1 MAIDGDHPTG
11 GTTSRLPIAAAPLTL
26 SVAARCLLLAGAV
39 LWLVGISYGV
49 NQLRRFESTPGV
61 SGITPGVWPA
71 LSALRPQPG
80 RSTLIMMVHP
90 QCSCTR
96 ASLSELNTIMR
107 QAKGHVS
114 AFVLFIRPTGMEQG
128 WEKSPT
134 WSQAERIPGVS
145 VQLDPKGAESTRF
158 GALTSGHTVVY
169 DPNGQ
174 LLFSGGITS
183 ARGHAG
189 ENMGSELILAQLARK
204 TNPQTHAVFGCP
216 LADSPPSA
224 QL

>member
-1 MAIDGDHPTG
+1 MVIDGDHPTG
-11 GTTSRLPIAAAPLTL
+11 GTTSRLPVAAAPLTL
-26 SVAARCLLLAGAV
+26 SVAARRLLVVGAA
-39 LWLVGISYGV
+39 LWLVGIGYGV
-49 NQLRRFESTPGV
+49 NRLRHFESTPGV

-71 LSALRPQPG
+71 TSALRHQTG

-96 ASLSELNTIMR
+96 ASLSELNTLMR
-107 QAKGHVS
+107 QAKGQVS
-114 AFVLFIRPTGMEQG
+114 AYVLFIRPTGMEQG

-145 VQLDPKGAESTRF
+145 VRLDPKGAESTRF

-169 DPNGQ
+169 DPSGQ

-189 ENMGSELILAQLARK
+189 ENKGSELILAQLARK
-204 TNPQTHAVFGCP
+204 TSPQAHAVFGCP
-216 LADSPPSA
+216 LADSPVSA

>member
-1 MAIDGDHPTG
+1 MAIDGNHPTD
-11 GTTSRLPIAAAPLTL
+11 GTTSRLPVAAAPLTL
-26 SVAARCLLLAGAV
+26 SVAARRLLLAGAA
-39 LWLVGISYGV
+39 LWLVGIGYGV
-49 NQLRRFESTPGV
+49 KQLRHFESTPGV

-71 LSALRPQPG
+71 MSALRPQSG

-96 ASLSELNTIMR
+96 ASLTELNMIMR
-107 QAKGHVS
+107 RAQGQVS

-128 WEKSPT
+128 WEKSQT

-145 VQLDPKGAESTRF
+145 VRLDLKGAESTRF

-169 DPNGQ
+169 DPSGQ

-189 ENMGSELILAQLARK
+189 ENKGSELILAQLARK
-204 TNPQTHAVFGCP
+204 TSPQAHAVFGCP
-216 LADSPPSA
+216 LAASPVSA

>member
-11 GTTSRLPIAAAPLTL
+11 GTTPRLPIAAAPLAL
-26 SVAARCLLLAGAV
+26 SVAARRLLLAGAA
-39 LWLVGISYGV
+39 LWLVGVAYGV
-49 NQLRRFESTPGV
+49 NQLRHFESTPGV

-71 LSALRPQPG
+71 MSALRPQSG

-96 ASLSELNTIMR
+96 
-107 QAKGHVS
+107 
-114 AFVLFIRPTGMEQG
+114 
-128 WEKSPT
+128 
-134 WSQAERIPGVS
+134 
-145 VQLDPKGAESTRF
+145 F

-169 DPNGQ
+169 DPSGR

-216 LADSPPSA
+216 LADSPVSA

>member
-1 MAIDGDHPTG
+1 MAIEGDHSIG
-11 GTTSRLPIAAAPLTL
+11 GTTARRPMAASPPTLSIAA
-26 SVAARCLLLAGAV
+26 RGLLLAGAA
-39 LWLVGISYGV
+39 LWLVGIGYGV
-49 NQLRRFESTPGV
+49 NLLRHFETTPGV

-71 LSALRPQPG
+71 MSALRPQAG
-80 RSTLIMMVHP
+80 RSTLVMMVHP

-107 QAKGHVS
+107 QAKGQVS
-114 AFVLFIRPTGMEQG
+114 AFVLFIRPTGMEKG

-145 VQLDPKGAESTRF
+145 VQLDPQGAESTRF

-169 DPNGQ
+169 DPSGQ

-204 TNPQTHAVFGCP
+204 TNPQTHAVFGCA
-216 LADSPPSA
+216 LTDSPVSA
-224 QL
+224 QP

>member
-11 GTTSRLPIAAAPLTL
+11 GTSSRLPIAAAPLTL
-26 SVAARCLLLAGAV
+26 SAARCLLVAGAA
-39 LWLVGISYGV
+39 LWLVGIGYGV
-49 NQLRRFESTPGV
+49 NQLRHFESTPGV
-61 SGITPGVWPA
+61 SGITPDVWPA
-71 LSALRPQPG
+71 TSSLRPQSG

-96 ASLSELNTIMR
+96 ASLSELNAIMS
-107 QAKGHVS
+107 QAKGQIS

-158 GALTSGHTVVY
+158 GALTSGHTVLY
-169 DPNGQ
+169 DPGGQ

-204 TNPQTHAVFGCP
+204 TNPQTHAVFGCA
-216 LADSPPSA
+216 LTDSPLSA
-224 QL
+224 QR